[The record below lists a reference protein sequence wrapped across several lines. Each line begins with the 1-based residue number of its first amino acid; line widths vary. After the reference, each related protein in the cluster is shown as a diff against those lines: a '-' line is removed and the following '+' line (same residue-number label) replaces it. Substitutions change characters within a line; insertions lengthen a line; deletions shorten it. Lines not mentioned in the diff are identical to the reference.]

1 MQLTYNYIEM
11 KLQKN
16 HIKLLIFSIMITLG
30 CMNFGSC
37 TYVKEEVEVVITD
50 SLNTTLAVYNA
61 SQDSVLTYLTLGGGY
76 DSTFVQNVNGIFGIT
91 QSGLVGSFYILPGD
105 TLFYQSSLKLSGNI
119 GFGSQGV
126 NCFSTQWPTG
136 VNIFEFNLNENQE
149 SMDISA
155 MGGVNSIM
163 SVQNI
168 GGPSWAATP
177 AFPDV
182 RLYYNDTMWKN
193 TNKLGVFPY
202 GCTTCTDTIGKQAC
216 QTPNE
221 TPDST
226 RICNPTRAAGVRGG
240 LVLLTFKGYTNTE
253 ICAATNKSK

>member
-1 MQLTYNYIEM
+1 M
-11 KLQKN
+11 KLEKN
-16 HIKLLIFSIMITLG
+16 NILLLIFSLMVTLG
-30 CMNFGSC
+30 IMNFGSC
-37 TYVKEEVEVVITD
+37 TLKEESEVVLVNAD
-50 SLNTTLAVYNA
+50 SLNTTLAVYNGRE
-61 SQDSVLTYLTLGGGY
+61 DSVLVYLTLGGGD
-76 DSTFVQNVNGIFGIT
+76 DSTFVQDVKGIFGIT
-91 QSGLVGSFYILPGD
+91 QSGLVGSFYIQPGD
-105 TLFYQSSLKLSGNI
+105 TVFYQSSLKLSGNI

-126 NCFSTQWPTG
+126 NCFTKEWPTG
-136 VNIFEFNLNENQE
+136 VNIFEFNLNEDQE

-155 MGGVNSIM
+155 MGGVNSLM
-163 SVQNI
+163 VVQNI
-168 GGPSWAATP
+168 GGPMWAATP
-177 AFPDV
+177 SFPDV

-226 RICNPTRAAGVRGG
+226 RICNPTRAAGYRGG

-253 ICAATNKSK
+253 ICAATK

>member
-1 MQLTYNYIEM
+1 M
-11 KLQKN
+11 KEKFS
-16 HIKLLIFSIMITLG
+16 HILLLVFAFMLVIV
-30 CMNFGSC
+30 SC
-37 TYVKEEVEVVITD
+37 TTTVQEEEVVLVNAD
-50 SLNTTLAVYNA
+50 SLNTTLAVYNGGK
-61 SQDSVLTYLTLGGGY
+61 DSVQVYLTLGGGY

-91 QSGLVGSFYILPGD
+91 DSGLVGTFYLQAGD
-105 TLFYQSSLKLSGNI
+105 TVFYQSSLKLSGNI

-126 NCFSTQWPTG
+126 NCFSDAWPTG
-136 VNIFEFNLNENQE
+136 VNIFEFNLNEDQE

-155 MGGVNSIM
+155 MGGVNCIM
-163 SVQNI
+163 VVQNI

-177 AFPDV
+177 SFPDV
-182 RLYYNDTMWKN
+182 RIYFNDTMWKN
-193 TNKLGVFPY
+193 TNKLGVYPY

-226 RICNPTRAAGVRGG
+226 RICNPTRAAGYRGG

-253 ICAATNKSK
+253 ICAATK

>member
-1 MQLTYNYIEM
+1 
-11 KLQKN
+11 
-16 HIKLLIFSIMITLG
+16 
-30 CMNFGSC
+30 MNFGSC

-91 QSGLVGSFYILPGD
+91 QSGLVGSFYIQPGD

-202 GCTTCTDTIGKQAC
+202 GCTTCTDTIGKQLC

-226 RICNPTRAAGVRGG
+226 HICNPTRAAGVRGG
-240 LVLLTFKGYTNTE
+240 LVLLTFKGYTNIH
-253 ICAATNKSK
+253 ICK